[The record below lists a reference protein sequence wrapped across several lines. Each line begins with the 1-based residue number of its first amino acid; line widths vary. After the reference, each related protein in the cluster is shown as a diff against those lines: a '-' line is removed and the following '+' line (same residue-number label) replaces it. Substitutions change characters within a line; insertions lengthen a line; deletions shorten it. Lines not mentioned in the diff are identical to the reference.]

1 MKLLIL
7 LTVISTIQSFSFL
20 KTTPSPPHQHST
32 SSRPSKNVLHST
44 PTAQSSKTPTLSSL
58 IALSL
63 LLSPLTAH
71 ADGDTKTF
79 KLPPIDRSQ
88 PSSTRCVLKSSAI
101 GQSNAARDSLFDLRE
116 CSLSG
121 SNAKGMDLS
130 GVILENTDLS
140 NTDFTDA
147 IISKGYLHT
156 TNFKNS
162 DFTNAVIDRGS
173 FKGSDLSQA
182 SFKNTVLTGTNFD
195 DANVEGADFT
205 ESAIGDFD
213 ARRLCKNPTLKGVN
227 EKTGVDTRES
237 AGC

>member
-1 MKLLIL
+1 MIDEETVRAPPKRIYEGSLFGPFLPGVGRGNQQAVAAKMKVLIL

-101 GQSNAARDSLFDLRE
+101 GQSNAARDSLFDLR
-116 CSLSG
+116 
-121 SNAKGMDLS
+121 
-130 GVILENTDLS
+130 
-140 NTDFTDA
+140 
-147 IISKGYLHT
+147 
-156 TNFKNS
+156 
-162 DFTNAVIDRGS
+162 
-173 FKGSDLSQA
+173 
-182 SFKNTVLTGTNFD
+182 
-195 DANVEGADFT
+195 
-205 ESAIGDFD
+205 
-213 ARRLCKNPTLKGVN
+213 
-227 EKTGVDTRES
+227 
-237 AGC
+237 